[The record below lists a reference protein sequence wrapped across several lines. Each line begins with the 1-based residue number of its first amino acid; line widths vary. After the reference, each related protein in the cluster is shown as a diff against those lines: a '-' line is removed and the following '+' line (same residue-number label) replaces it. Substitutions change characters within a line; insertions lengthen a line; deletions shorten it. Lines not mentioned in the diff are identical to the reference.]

1 MEAATYSSHIRDD
14 GSINFPIK
22 MRHELGLRT
31 GDKITI
37 VVYPS
42 NENGRSRKSSTQMM
56 PAKQKRMDELLFR
69 HREGDLSSEEKNE
82 LEALVLEAQILTV
95 EKAKRSL
102 RRSRK
107 SQRYDRREFF

>member
-14 GSINFPIK
+14 GSIRFPLK
-22 MRHELGLRT
+22 MRHELGLRA

-37 VVYPS
+37 VVYPL

-82 LEALVLEAQILTV
+82 LKTLVLEAQILTV
-95 EKAKRSL
+95 EKARRSL
-102 RRSRK
+102 NRNRK
-107 SQRYDRREFF
+107 TPR